1 MDEQH
6 IQARLIAL
14 LRQDNIRLWMEPF
27 TTDSG
32 AAERQKIEHALLLFR
47 SRVTSAAST
56 RYFCCEHA
64 LLLLRSPVISASIT
78 RYFCCEHALLLLRSP
93 VTSAVITR
101 YFCFDHPLLL
111 LRARVTSVS
120 ITCYFCCDHPLL
132 LLQARVTSAA
142 ITRYFCCDHALLLLR
157 SPITSA
163 AITRYF
169 CCDHPV
175 ISASITRYF
184 CCEHAL
190 LLFRSRV
197 TSAAITRYFCCEHAL
212 LLLRSP
218 VTSAASTRYFCFD
231 HVLLLLLTALFISCA
246 QELAL
251 KYAPVTGFSVEDVML
266 SLETIRSDT
275 SRKDEGNKQFKET
288 SVATLELHLPKEGG
302 EKKKRKV
309 HLKTKLD
316 ITTQELKK
324 QISDEFGFKHFNLI
338 LSGKKL
344 TLGMRLEEQNVKN
357 NSKIMVLN
365 VSSEEVK
372 NEMREDEEKKRS
384 QDEGVQRTQKGFQ
397 ILSERDGSEDPAT
410 TPFLEIADQRGN
422 PLQIPDDER
431 KALIL
436 AMGFHEKGR
445 ALMKKRD
452 HSAALCHLLLADEQF
467 NKCNS
472 ALLNTVDNYA
482 VLQLDIV
489 WCYQALEQLDCLN
502 DARQRLA
509 RAEECFQ
516 RCYGEQQSRLRLIK
530 GHTGGEDVLFLRLYL
545 LQSVLAYH
553 EGNKNQASHKLKEV
567 ELLFGQLHLEPDK
580 IMQLMS
586 LGFSEQD
593 ARLGLRACRGDLSLA
608 VEHITQRKKVL
619 RCKHINDQHFQSCEL
634 RIKHVLMSH
643 QERKEMKERE
653 REKRR
658 RRLQD
663 INTLVELGY
672 SKRDAARAL
681 HQARGDVDKAYN
693 ILLDGTEAQSSDR
706 QTKLDQLVSYGFPLD
721 VADSM
726 LRLMGDDLEQATQM
740 LLDHQGAVPPELLSP
755 SPPSSSSE
763 EPSTSSDCTVSSSS
777 PLDEELVNE
786 VLEDIPRHEEDYLD
800 VTLDEEQELM
810 IQIRSRL
817 DKQAT
822 SSG

>member
-14 LRQDNIRLWMEPF
+14 LRQDNIRLWLEPF

-32 AAERQKIEHALLLFR
+32 DAELQKI
-47 SRVTSAAST
+47 
-56 RYFCCEHA
+56 
-64 LLLLRSPVISASIT
+64 
-78 RYFCCEHALLLLRSP
+78 
-93 VTSAVITR
+93 
-101 YFCFDHPLLL
+101 
-111 LRARVTSVS
+111 
-120 ITCYFCCDHPLL
+120 
-132 LLQARVTSAA
+132 
-142 ITRYFCCDHALLLLR
+142 
-157 SPITSA
+157 
-163 AITRYF
+163 
-169 CCDHPV
+169 
-175 ISASITRYF
+175 
-184 CCEHAL
+184 
-190 LLFRSRV
+190 
-197 TSAAITRYFCCEHAL
+197 
-212 LLLRSP
+212 
-218 VTSAASTRYFCFD
+218 
-231 HVLLLLLTALFISCA
+231 

-251 KYAPVTGFSVEDVML
+251 KYAPVTGFAVEDVMS

-275 SRKDEGNKQFKET
+275 SRKDEGNKEFKET
-288 SVATLELHLPKEGG
+288 SVATLELHLPREEGQ
-302 EKKKRKV
+302 KKKRKV

-316 ITTQELKK
+316 ITTQELKNR
-324 QISDEFGFKHFNLI
+324 ISEEFKYKHFNLI

-344 TLGMRLEEQNVKN
+344 SLGMRLDEQNVKN

-365 VSSEEVK
+365 VTSDEVK
-372 NEMREDEEKKRS
+372 NEMLEEEEKTRS
-384 QDEGVQRTQKGFQ
+384 QNEGVQRTQKGFQ
-397 ILSERDGSEDPAT
+397 ILSERDGSEDPTT
-410 TPFLEIADQRGN
+410 TPFLEIADQKGN
-422 PLQIPDDER
+422 PLQIPNDER

-445 ALMKKRD
+445 SLMKKRD

-472 ALLNTVDNYA
+472 ALLKTVDNYA

-502 DARQRLA
+502 DARQRLS

-516 RCYGEQQSRLRLIK
+516 RCYGEHQTRLQSIK

-567 ELLFGQLHLEPDK
+567 ERLFGQLCLDPDK
-580 IMQLMS
+580 ITQLMS

-593 ARLGLRACRGDLSLA
+593 ARLGLRACRGDLSEAAL
-608 VEHITQRKKVL
+608 HITQRKK
-619 RCKHINDQHFQSCEL
+619 
-634 RIKHVLMSH
+634 
-643 QERKEMKERE
+643 ERKETKERE

-658 RRLQD
+658 RRLLD
-663 INTLVELGY
+663 INTLVELGF

-681 HQARGDVDKAYN
+681 HQARGDVNKAYG
-693 ILLDGTEAQSSDR
+693 ILLDGAEAQAQTQAQSSDR
-706 QTKLDQLVSYGFPLD
+706 QVKLDQLVSFGFQLD
-721 VADSM
+721 VADSA
-726 LRLMGDDLEQATQM
+726 LRLMGDDLELATQM

-763 EPSTSSDCTVSSSS
+763 EPSTSSDSTVSVSS

-810 IQIRSRL
+810 MHIRSRL
-817 DKQAT
+817 DKQTT